1 LWQLYQLSQKL
12 SSNQLGWLFG
22 ISLVNKLNS
31 MEKERL
37 EYTVNRL
44 DHYYDS
50 VNNKTA
56 VYIAINTFITGGT
69 ITLLTQIQDLI
80 DKENWLLFFLAAII
94 TLGVGSLILLALASM
109 PYFSPKSDIESL
121 YYFASIGQKEP
132 KEFFEL
138 SKNQN
143 KKGNLK
149 DLRNQVYVL
158 SKGLKS
164 KFRKL
169 KWACSLLI
177 IQFVLLAPLTYILI
191 KITS

>member
-1 LWQLYQLSQKL
+1 
-12 SSNQLGWLFG
+12 
-22 ISLVNKLNS
+22 

-56 VYIAINTFITGGT
+56 VYIAINTFITGGA
-69 ITLLTQIQDLI
+69 ITLLTQIQKLLY
-80 DKENWLLFFLAAII
+80 KENWLLLSFASII
-94 TLGVGSLILLALASM
+94 VLGVISLILLALASM

-121 YYFASIGQKEP
+121 YYFASIGQKRPE
-132 KEFFEL
+132 EFFEL
-138 SKNQN
+138 SKNQS
-143 KKGNLK
+143 KKDDLN
-149 DLRNQVYVL
+149 DLRNQVFIL

-164 KFRKL
+164 KFKKL
-169 KWACSLLI
+169 KWACGLLI

>member
-1 LWQLYQLSQKL
+1 
-12 SSNQLGWLFG
+12 
-22 ISLVNKLNS
+22 

-56 VYIAINTFITGGT
+56 VYIAINTFITGGA
-69 ITLLTQIQDLI
+69 ITLLTQIQKLLY
-80 DKENWLLFFLAAII
+80 KENWLLLSLASII
-94 TLGVGSLILLALASM
+94 VLGVISLILLALASM

-121 YYFASIGQKEP
+121 YYFASIGQKRSE
-132 KEFFEL
+132 EFYEL
-138 SKNQN
+138 SKNQS
-143 KKGNLK
+143 KKDDLN
-149 DLRNQVYVL
+149 DLRNQVFIL

-164 KFRKL
+164 KFKKL
-169 KWACSLLI
+169 KWACGLLI

>member
-1 LWQLYQLSQKL
+1 
-12 SSNQLGWLFG
+12 
-22 ISLVNKLNS
+22 

-94 TLGVGSLILLALASM
+94 TLGVGSIILLALASM
-109 PYFSPKSDIESL
+109 PYFSSKSDIESL
-121 YYFASIGQKEP
+121 YYFASIAQKGP

-143 KKGNLK
+143 LKGNLK

-169 KWACSLLI
+169 KWACGLLI

>member
-1 LWQLYQLSQKL
+1 
-12 SSNQLGWLFG
+12 
-22 ISLVNKLNS
+22 

-56 VYIAINTFITGGT
+56 VYIAINTFITGGS
-69 ITLLTQIQDLI
+69 ITLLTQIQKLLY
-80 DKENWLLFFLAAII
+80 KENWLLLSLASII
-94 TLGVGSLILLALASM
+94 VLGVISLILLTLASM

-121 YYFASIGQKEP
+121 YYFASIGQKRPE
-132 KEFFEL
+132 EFFEL
-138 SKNQN
+138 SKNQS
-143 KKGNLK
+143 KKDDLN
-149 DLRNQVYVL
+149 DLRNQVFIL

-164 KFRKL
+164 KFKKL
-169 KWACSLLI
+169 KWACGLLI

>member
-109 PYFSPKSDIESL
+109 PYFSSKSDIESL
-121 YYFASIGQKEP
+121 YYFASIAQKGP

-143 KKGNLK
+143 LKGNLK

-169 KWACSLLI
+169 KWACGLLI

>member
-1 LWQLYQLSQKL
+1 
-12 SSNQLGWLFG
+12 
-22 ISLVNKLNS
+22 

-56 VYIAINTFITGGT
+56 VYIAINTFITGGS
-69 ITLLTQIQDLI
+69 ITLLTQIQDLL

-94 TLGVGSLILLALASM
+94 TLGVGSLVLLALASM

-121 YYFASIGQKEP
+121 YYFASIGQKDP
-132 KEFFEL
+132 DDFFEL
-138 SKNQN
+138 SKKQT

-149 DLRNQVYVL
+149 DLRKQVYVL

-164 KFRKL
+164 KFKKL

-191 KITS
+191 KTTS

>member
-1 LWQLYQLSQKL
+1 
-12 SSNQLGWLFG
+12 
-22 ISLVNKLNS
+22 

-37 EYTVNRL
+37 EYTINRL

-69 ITLLTQIQDLI
+69 ITLLTQIQDLLN
-80 DKENWLLFFLAAII
+80 KEIWVLILLAGII
-94 TLGVGSLILLALASM
+94 ALGVGSLILLALASM
-109 PYFSPKSDIESL
+109 PYLSPKSEIESL
-121 YYFASIGQKEP
+121 YYFDSIAEKSVQ
-132 KEFFEL
+132 EFFDL
-138 SKNQN
+138 SKEQS
-143 KKGNLK
+143 KKGDKK

-158 SKGLKS
+158 SKGLKL
-164 KFRKL
+164 KFKKL
-169 KWACSLLI
+169 KWACGLLI

>member
-1 LWQLYQLSQKL
+1 
-12 SSNQLGWLFG
+12 
-22 ISLVNKLNS
+22 

-109 PYFSPKSDIESL
+109 PYFSSKSDIESL
-121 YYFASIGQKEP
+121 YYFASIAQKGP
-132 KEFFEL
+132 REFFEL

-143 KKGNLK
+143 IKGNLK

-169 KWACSLLI
+169 KWACGLLI

>member
-1 LWQLYQLSQKL
+1 
-12 SSNQLGWLFG
+12 
-22 ISLVNKLNS
+22 

-37 EYTVNRL
+37 EYTMTRL

-69 ITLLTQIQDLI
+69 ITLLTQIQDLL
-80 DKENWLLFFLAAII
+80 DKEIWLLIFLAAII
-94 TLGVGSLILLALASM
+94 VFGVGSLILLALASM
-109 PYFSPKSDIESL
+109 PYLSPKTEIESL
-121 YYFASIGQKEP
+121 YYFASIAEKSSD
-132 KEFFEL
+132 EFFDL
-138 SKNQN
+138 SKEQG
-143 KKGNLK
+143 KKGDTK
-149 DLRNQVYVL
+149 DLRTQVYVL

-164 KFRKL
+164 KFKKL
-169 KWACSLLI
+169 KWACGLLI

>member
-1 LWQLYQLSQKL
+1 
-12 SSNQLGWLFG
+12 
-22 ISLVNKLNS
+22 

-50 VNNKTA
+50 INNKTA
-56 VYIAINTFITGGT
+56 VYIAINTFITGGA
-69 ITLLTQIQDLI
+69 ITLLTQIQDLL
-80 DKENWLLFFLAAII
+80 DKESWLLVFLASII
-94 TLGVGSLILLALASM
+94 ALGVGSLVVLALASM

-121 YYFASIGQKEP
+121 YYFASIGQK
-132 KEFFEL
+132 KHDEFFEL
-138 SKNQN
+138 SKNQT

-169 KWACSLLI
+169 KWACGLLI
-177 IQFVLLAPLTYILI
+177 IQFVLLAPLTYTLI

>member
-1 LWQLYQLSQKL
+1 
-12 SSNQLGWLFG
+12 
-22 ISLVNKLNS
+22 

-69 ITLLTQIQDLI
+69 ITLITQIQELPNQ
-80 DKENWLLFFLAAII
+80 ENYLLFFLAAII

-109 PYFSPKSDIESL
+109 PYFSAKSEIESL

-132 KEFFEL
+132 DEFFDL
-138 SKNQN
+138 SKNQT

-149 DLRNQVYVL
+149 DLRNQVYIL

-169 KWACSLLI
+169 KWACVLLI
-177 IQFVLLAPLTYILI
+177 IQFMLLAPSTYILI